1 MRDTDRML
9 LSEIADLGNARVF
22 HKVQALAEE
31 AAKLRDEAAQLTV
44 LDELKEAL
52 HAPEASTYRSI
63 VEVAHMRMDTI
74 RVLTRAAHDA
84 RVAFIDQVYLAA
96 LQACLQGTAEATD
109 LAADGH
115 IVTPKGHDEL
125 FRLARE
131 AAKARDRSLRS
142 EDE

>member
-1 MRDTDRML
+1 MPLRDTDRML

-22 HKVQALAEE
+22 HKVQALADE
-31 AAKLRDEAAQLTV
+31 AARLRDEAAQLTV

-74 RVLTRAAHDA
+74 RVLTRAAQDA
-84 RVAFIDQVYLAA
+84 RRSFIDQVYLTA
-96 LQACLQGTAEATD
+96 LQACLRNPIGPV
-109 LAADGH
+109 ADDESD
-115 IVTPKGHDEL
+115 ITPAGHDYM

-131 AAKARDRSLRS
+131 AAEARDRSLRS